1 VRAGRPA
8 EGRRALARAG
18 ARDARDRKHPLHS
31 RVVLAIART
40 SRAVSPARA
49 VRGS

>member
-8 EGRRALARAG
+8 EGRRASRAG
-18 ARDARDRKHPLHS
+18 ARVARDRKHPLHS
-31 RVVLAIART
+31 RVVLAIVRI